1 VLSEKGAPTPV
12 VWTRLYAPSASMSP
26 LDPAAMTQAIAA
38 SPQQAK
44 YAEAVD
50 RESAYEL
57 LIARTARAEADA
69 AAATAADAAAAT
81 AADVAREEAEKAA
94 AAAQKEADRRAKELE
109 RIQEKMERDAARER
123 TPTRSRAAGPLDS
136 LLKSAGTALG
146 RDHPDDLRHPE
157 ALRPPE

>member
-26 LDPAAMTQAIAA
+26 LGPAAMTQAIAA

-69 AAATAADAAAAT
+69 AAAK

-109 RIQEKMERDAARER
+109 RIQEKMERGAARER

-146 RDHPDDLRHPE
+146 REITRTIFGT
-157 ALRPPE
+157 RRR

>member
-69 AAATAADAAAAT
+69 AAAKADAAAAK

-109 RIQEKMERDAARER
+109 RIQEKMVRDAARER

-146 RDHPDDLRHPE
+146 REITRTIFGT
-157 ALRPPE
+157 RRR

>member
-1 VLSEKGAPTPV
+1 MLSEKGAPTPV
-12 VWTRLYAPSASMSP
+12 VWTRLYALSASTSP

-57 LIARTARAEADA
+57 LIARTARAE
-69 AAATAADAAAAT
+69 ADAAAAT